1 VPVALLALSHGG
13 RVAAG
18 RLRFAG
24 SVRSPIRG
32 WYYPSMER
40 LRHLFTRL
48 LVAALLSALT
58 LVATASAPARVVA
71 VGDVHGAFTE
81 FTNILQQAG
90 LIDGKRRWTGGT
102 DTLVQTGDVID
113 RGPRTRECLDLVM
126 NLEQQA
132 AKAGG
137 ALIPLIGNHEAMNVM
152 GDVRYVTPE
161 IYRTFA
167 TTRSDEVRAQAYQDY
182 RDFLSAHAGHR
193 HSIVP
198 PNDDAARRKWVDEHP
213 AGYFE
218 YRDALGPEGKYG
230 RWIRGH
236 NVIVQ
241 VGDGLFVHG
250 GLNPALPFETVAD
263 LDAQVRTELA
273 GFDELWQALSR
284 KKVVW
289 RYMTLSEALVFLEE
303 ERRWILTQSTPADPT
318 IVGYMQKLLGYRQWA
333 MSSPDGPLWYR
344 GLTRQSETDLS
355 PGFNALLARLGAR
368 YMVVGHTVMAKATV
382 TTWLGN
388 RVFAIDTGMLA
399 EEYKGRASALEIR
412 DGQFKVFYGDGTSR
426 TLEAPAPLAVKA
438 PIS

>member
-1 VPVALLALSHGG
+1 
-13 RVAAG
+13 
-18 RLRFAG
+18 
-24 SVRSPIRG
+24 
-32 WYYPSMER
+32 MER

-58 LVATASAPARVVA
+58 LVVTASAPTRVVA
-71 VGDVHGAFTE
+71 IGDVHGAFTE

-90 LIDGKRRWTGGT
+90 LIDGKRRWIGGQ

-126 NLEQQA
+126 DLQQQA

-137 ALIPLIGNHEAMNVM
+137 SLIPLIGNHEAMNVM
-152 GDVRYVTPE
+152 GDVRYVTAE

-167 TTRSDEVRAQAYQDY
+167 TPRSNEVRAEAFQDY
-182 RDFLSAHAGHR
+182 SDFLSAHAGHR
-193 HSIVP
+193 HSLVP
-198 PNDDAARRKWVDEHP
+198 PVDDSARGKWIGEHP
-213 AGYFE
+213 SGYFE

-241 VGDGLFVHG
+241 VGDGLFLHG
-250 GLNPALPFETVAD
+250 GLNPALPFESVAA
-263 LDAQVRTELA
+263 LDAQVRAELT

-284 KKVVW
+284 KKVLW

-303 ERRWILTQSTPADPT
+303 ERRWMLAQATPADPAV
-318 IVGYMQKLLGYRQWA
+318 VGYVQKLLGYRQWA

-344 GLTRQSETDLS
+344 GLTKQSETDLS

-426 TLEAPAPLAVKA
+426 TLEAPAPLTVKA